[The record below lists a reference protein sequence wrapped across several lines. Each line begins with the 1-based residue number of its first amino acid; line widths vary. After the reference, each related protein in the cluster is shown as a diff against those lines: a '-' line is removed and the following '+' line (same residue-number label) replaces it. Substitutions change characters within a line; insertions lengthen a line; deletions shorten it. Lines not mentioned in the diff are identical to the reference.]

1 LLHMDHTWALFI
13 HYKAHTLFTL
23 LWTLCVKMNFLLQV
37 CQKLSYCS
45 LEMLLV
51 VYLWSLN
58 KDGGHTI
65 WSAVVK
71 NSMIH
76 ANLTPLSFT
85 EPELQAI
92 KVLHCGNKDCRL
104 FYFCDP
110 DLDLMTFIYKL
121 DPYSLEIHWMCEYKH
136 TYIHTY
142 IQTNMTEIIY
152 HTTLLV
158 VN

>member
-1 LLHMDHTWALFI
+1 
-13 HYKAHTLFTL
+13 
-23 LWTLCVKMNFLLQV
+23 
-37 CQKLSYCS
+37 
-45 LEMLLV
+45 
-51 VYLWSLN
+51 
-58 KDGGHTI
+58 
-65 WSAVVK
+65 
-71 NSMIH
+71 MIH